1 MITLRKGNIFN
12 SNCQTLV
19 NAVNCE
25 GVMGKGIALVY
36 QCRYPDMFEKYAKF
50 CKTGDITI
58 GKLYLYKP
66 IDQSEQWV
74 LNFPTKLSW
83 RNPSRMDYL
92 RAGLEKFCLT
102 YQQKQISS
110 IAFPMLGTDNGGLNY
125 TDVKALMMDYLS
137 KCDNVNIE
145 IWEYDPSVPDDLFL
159 EFRNAWLSNYEL
171 INDIII
177 GQSIGL
183 KADKIKLISSVLESG
198 NVNSM
203 IDLIKTKS
211 IGIKTMQKAFEI
223 AKILR
228 TNHFTKET
236 LFC

>member
-110 IAFPMLGTDNGGLNY
+110 IAFPMF
-125 TDVKALMMDYLS
+125 YLS
-137 KCDNVNIE
+137 NEKQV
-145 IWEYDPSVPDDLFL
+145 YFV
-159 EFRNAWLSNYEL
+159 
-171 INDIII
+171 
-177 GQSIGL
+177 
-183 KADKIKLISSVLESG
+183 
-198 NVNSM
+198 
-203 IDLIKTKS
+203 
-211 IGIKTMQKAFEI
+211 
-223 AKILR
+223 
-228 TNHFTKET
+228 
-236 LFC
+236 

>member
-12 SNCQTLV
+12 SSCQTLV

-36 QCRYPDMFEKYAKF
+36 QCRYPEMFEKYANF

-92 RAGLEKFCLT
+92 RAGFEKFCLT

-110 IAFPMLGTDNGGLNY
+110 IAFPMLGTENGGLNY
-125 TDVKALMMDYLS
+125 TEVKTLMMDYLS
-137 KCDNVNIE
+137 KCENINIE

-159 EFRNAWLSNYEL
+159 AFRSNWLSHYEL
-171 INDIII
+171 IHDIIRS
-177 GQSIGL
+177 QSMGL

-198 NVNSM
+198 NINSM
-203 IDLIKTKS
+203 IDLIKTKN

-228 TNHFTKET
+228 QNHSIQET
-236 LFC
+236 FFS